1 MIAAA
6 CFLLDVSG
14 TYSPGS
20 YRERQLALVRS
31 RIAIKV
37 GVKIERAAKVVIIAK
52 YIRVSPLARNKA
64 APNPKCGVV
73 VVVFSAGGNEV

>member
-1 MIAAA
+1 M
-6 CFLLDVSG
+6 
-14 TYSPGS
+14 
-20 YRERQLALVRS
+20 
-31 RIAIKV
+31 AIKV
-37 GVKIERAAKVVIIAK
+37 GVKIERAKNVAVIAK